1 MLFSLYVTRLSH
13 TRASAHFSFV
23 DNPNEWHPNPQIYKV
38 YLPLY
43 VINPH
48 KYSVEPPPPVNQH
61 TKHII
66 LNIYGI
72 STYPSCIVPPASLPS
87 PKTWRKGTMAIE
99 INIESTVD
107 SPRA

>member
-38 YLPLY
+38 YLHCCTSYFPLY

-48 KYSVEPPPPVNQH
+48 KYSVEPTPPQ
-61 TKHII
+61 
-66 LNIYGI
+66 
-72 STYPSCIVPPASLPS
+72 STSIQN
-87 PKTWRKGTMAIE
+87 T
-99 INIESTVD
+99 
-107 SPRA
+107 